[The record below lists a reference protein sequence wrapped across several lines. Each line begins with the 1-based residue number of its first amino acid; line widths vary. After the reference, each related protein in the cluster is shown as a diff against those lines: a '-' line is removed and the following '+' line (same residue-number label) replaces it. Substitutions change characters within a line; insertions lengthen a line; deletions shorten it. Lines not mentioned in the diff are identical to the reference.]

1 MARTKSNTTASTEK
15 IKTVEVKETS
25 VENAEETKIEETPV
39 TNTEETSTNKTEKKA
54 KKFGDD
60 DDVKIK
66 CLSLAG
72 KSVVTT
78 DPKNPVSF
86 DEKGIGTVKGI
97 VAKKLITIP
106 GYELA

>member
-1 MARTKSNTTASTEK
+1 MARTKSTSTASTEK
-15 IKTVEVKETS
+15 IKAVEVEETKVEEVTP
-25 VENAEETKIEETPV
+25 VENAEET
-39 TNTEETSTNKTEKKA
+39 STKTDKKA

-78 DPKNPVSF
+78 DPTKPILF